1 MNAKINI
8 NKSRNKNLTVNILIR
23 GLIITL
29 SLFILW
35 QLLIAFTN
43 LPPYILPSPLLVGKT
58 LINQFPLI
66 ISQSIPTIIET
77 LLGLLG
83 AVILG
88 CFTALSMAYIK
99 TFKYWLRPLLIIS
112 QALPTFAIAP
122 LFVIWLGYGMI
133 SKIAITILILFF
145 PIASSFFDGLSHT
158 KSSWLDLAKVMGA
171 SKFRTLIYIRVPAAI
186 PNLITGLKVATAGAP
201 MGAVIGEWVGA
212 SKGLGFLILN
222 ANARMQIDLM
232 FAALFILI
240 LWSIILYFSIDF
252 ILNKYLN
259 WQHKFKEE

>member
-1 MNAKINI
+1 M
-8 NKSRNKNLTVNILIR
+8 RGIL
-23 GLIITL
+23 ITL
-29 SLFILW
+29 SFLVLW
-35 QLLIAFTN
+35 QLFVLMTR
-43 LPPYILPSPLLVGKT
+43 LPNYILPSPILVLQT
-58 LINQFPLI
+58 LIQQFPLI

-77 LLGLLG
+77 ILGLLG
-83 AVILG
+83 AIILG
-88 CFTALSMAYIK
+88 CLTALSMAYIQ
-99 TFKYWLRPLLIIS
+99 TLKYWLRPILLIS

-158 KSSWLDLAKVMGA
+158 KSSWLDLAKIMGA
-171 SKFRTLIYIRVPAAI
+171 SKLRTLIYIRVPAAI

-252 ILNKYLN
+252 ILNRYLN
-259 WQHKFKEE
+259 WQHNFKKEKE